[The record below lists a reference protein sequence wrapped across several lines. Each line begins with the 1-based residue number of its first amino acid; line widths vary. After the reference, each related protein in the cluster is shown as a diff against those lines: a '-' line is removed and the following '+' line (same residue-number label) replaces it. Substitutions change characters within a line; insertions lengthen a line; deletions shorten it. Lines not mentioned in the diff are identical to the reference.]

1 MEAIDK
7 KDFCPFQ
14 GLTAY
19 KEEYSTV
26 FFGRKEEISHLLKR
40 INDNIATLLYGKS
53 GIGKT
58 SLLKAG
64 LIPELRK
71 EFMLPIYIKVDYKNK
86 RATPIE
92 QIKTKILNRLRSVD
106 ENIPD
111 FQDKTLWEYFHENTL
126 KDGLLKPILIFDQFE
141 EIFRLDKKYQKEAN
155 EIIIEISNLIENQ
168 IPAQVNQR
176 KESGELPYDAKKQN
190 YRIILSL
197 RESYLPNFEDLSS
210 FMPSIKKNKYK
221 LLELNRLSA
230 IDVVF
235 NAGKGI
241 ITKKNAERIVDL
253 ILTDS
258 IPDFEKHY
266 ENKELIDSFLIEPFI
281 LSLVCYEINELRINE
296 NYDEISS
303 ELIDKVEISKIIKD
317 FYENSTSDL
326 PKSSRKIIENV
337 LLTFDGYRKLENKSE
352 LMQKEDVSEEE
363 INRLINRRIIR
374 TEIWNGSEHLELI
387 HDILVPTVKNIR
399 DKQLEEERIEKRE
412 EELREIRRQEEQ
424 KRLAQKRKMQIEAE
438 YQKLRH
444 KQRFKFILVI
454 FFISVFASFVL
465 GYLWIYAMEQSER
478 AELKAKEAGSNY
490 IAADGLMLSETN
502 PTKAFLLSRYA
513 YNQSPES
520 KMSIRGIMKSFYE
533 GNFYSNFLEDKSVT
547 LLTRISPQSGNIV
560 VAKDSIIIVYDSNG
574 KKKHD
579 FLVRGHIKWFE
590 ISKGEEQIL
599 VATGKTA
606 LLYSMKGTENQIF
619 NGHEKNIS
627 FVCFSPDGRYIA
639 TASNDNTGII
649 WDLNANKKLQI
660 KHRRDITSID
670 FSPDGKNIL
679 STSKNRELS
688 IWNFEGEKLYT
699 TELAG
704 AIEMAKYTPDGTKI
718 IAITNAPSISIL
730 TDKGIEIE
738 TINIAKKINSF
749 SFSNDGEYFVSAGN
763 DGVASIWDLE
773 LNKYADFRG
782 HEAPLLSASLSKNMD
797 FLITS
802 SFDNTIKKW
811 KIPTLN
817 PYTLKE
823 TASSIFFVEVSSKK
837 QRLLYSVQNDFFVW
851 NKEGK
856 LLKKFANGS
865 RIYSAKFSNSEKY
878 IVTASNDSLGKI
890 WDMKSKKPIKIL
902 KGHKNEVLNARF
914 TSDDRNIITASRDG
928 KAILWDLNGKIIKIF
943 ENRTKLPVLDAAI
956 SPDKKYV
963 AIATEDQFIEIWN
976 VEENSSKRFL
986 AHDAG
991 IVSIDFSPQSDKILS
1006 SGIDKIA
1013 KIWDLEGNQ
1022 LKILKG
1028 HQERL
1033 NSAEFS
1039 PDGKYIIT
1047 TSKDK
1052 TAKYWT
1058 VNGDEL
1064 FTFDYHTEDVNAA
1077 VFTPD
1082 GKYIISS
1089 GSDFTIKKWA
1099 ISINEIFRLIDETKI
1114 YGKIWELDKETI
1126 EKYDQFY

>member
-1 MEAIDK
+1 MESIDK
-7 KDFCPFQ
+7 KDFYPFL
-14 GLTAY
+14 GLAAY
-19 KEEYSTV
+19 KEEYSSV
-26 FFGRKEEISHLLKR
+26 FFGRKEEVSHLLRR

-58 SLLKAG
+58 SIIKAG
-64 LIPELRK
+64 LMPELRK
-71 EFMLPIYIKVDYKNK
+71 EYMLPIYIKVDYKNK

-111 FQDKTLWEYFHENTL
+111 FQNRTLWEYFHEHTL
-126 KDGLLKPILIFDQFE
+126 MNGMLKPVLIFDQFE
-141 EIFRLDKKYQKEAN
+141 EIFRLEKRYQKEVN

-176 KESGELPYDAKKQN
+176 KKQSELPYDAKKQN
-190 YRIILSL
+190 YRIVLSL

-221 LLELNRLSA
+221 LLELNRQAA
-230 IDVVF
+230 IEVVY
-235 NAGKGI
+235 NAGKEI
-241 ITKKNAERIVDL
+241 ITDKNAERIVDL

-258 IPDFEKHY
+258 IPDFGKHS

-281 LSLVCYEINELRINE
+281 LSLVCYEINEFRINE
-296 NYDEISS
+296 NYAELSS
-303 ELIDKVEISKIIKD
+303 ELIDKIEISKIIKD

-326 PKSSRKIIENV
+326 PKLSRKIIENV

-352 LMQKEDVSEEE
+352 LMQKEDISEEE
-363 INRLINRRIIR
+363 INRLVNRRIIR
-374 TEIWNGSEHLELI
+374 TEQWNGSEHLELI

-399 DKQLEEERIEKRE
+399 DKQIEEERVEKRE

-424 KRLAQKRKMQIEAE
+424 KRLTQKRKMQIEAE
-438 YQKLRH
+438 HQKLRH
-444 KQRFKFILVI
+444 KQRFKFIMVI
-454 FFISVFASFVL
+454 FSISVFASIVL
-465 GYLWIYAMEQSER
+465 GYLWIYAREQSER
-478 AELKAKEAGSNY
+478 AELKAKEAGANY

-533 GNFYSNFLEDKSVT
+533 GNFYSNILEDKSVT
-547 LLTRISPQSGNIV
+547 LLTRVLPQTGDIII
-560 VAKDSIIIVYDSNG
+560 AKDSIVMIYDSNG
-574 KKKHD
+574 SKKYD

-590 ISKGEEQIL
+590 ISKDEKQIL

-606 LLYSMKGTENQIF
+606 LLYSIKGTENQIF
-619 NGHEKNIS
+619 SGHEKNIS
-627 FVCFSPDGRYIA
+627 FVCFSPNEKFIA
-639 TASNDNTGII
+639 TASKDNTGII
-649 WDLNANKKLQI
+649 WDLNANKKMQI
-660 KHRRDITSID
+660 KQKGDITSID

-679 STSKNRELS
+679 STSKNRELA
-688 IWNFEGEKLYT
+688 IWDFEGQKLNT

-718 IAITNAPSISIL
+718 IAITDAPSISIL
-730 TDKGIEIE
+730 TNNGVEIE
-738 TINIAKKINSF
+738 TVNLQKKINSF
-749 SFSNDGEYFVSAGN
+749 SFSSDGQYFVCAGN
-763 DGVASIWDLE
+763 DGVASLWDLE
-773 LNKYADFRG
+773 LNKYSDFRG
-782 HEAPLLSASLSKNMD
+782 HEAPLLSASLSKNME

-802 SFDNTIKKW
+802 SSDNTIKKW
-811 KIPTLN
+811 KIPSLK

-823 TASSIFFVEVSSKK
+823 TESAAFFVEVSSKK
-837 QRLLYSVQNDFFVW
+837 QRILYSIKNDFFVW

-856 LLKKFANGS
+856 LLKKFTNKS

-878 IVTASNDSLGKI
+878 IVTSSNDSLGKI
-890 WDMKSKKPIKIL
+890 WDMKSKQPIKIL
-902 KGHKNEVLNARF
+902 KGHKNELLNARF
-914 TSDDRNIITASRDG
+914 SSDDKHIITASRDG
-928 KAILWDLNGKIIKIF
+928 RAILWDLNGKIIKIF
-943 ENRTKLPVLDAAI
+943 ENKTKQPVLDAAI
-956 SPDKKYV
+956 SPDQKYV

-976 VEENSSKRFL
+976 VEEGTSRRFL

-1006 SGIDKIA
+1006 SGVDKIA

-1022 LKILKG
+1022 LKTLKG

-1047 TSKDK
+1047 TSNDK

-1064 FTFDYHTEDVNAA
+1064 FTFDYHTDKVNAA

-1089 GSDFTIKKWA
+1089 GNDNNIKKWPIK
-1099 ISINEIFRLIDETKI
+1099 ISEIFRLIDNTKI

-1126 EKYDQFY
+1126 EKYEQFF